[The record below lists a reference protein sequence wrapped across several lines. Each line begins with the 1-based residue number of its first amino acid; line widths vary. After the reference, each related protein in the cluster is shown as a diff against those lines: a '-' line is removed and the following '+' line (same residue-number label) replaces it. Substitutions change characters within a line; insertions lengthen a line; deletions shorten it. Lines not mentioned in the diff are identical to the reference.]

1 MTIVNSAGINLLK
14 KEMRFISAF
23 AQLIAIGGYVL
34 LVTRTSK
41 ICFNG
46 KLSLKTMQVYQD
58 NIRHLGFDGIK
69 KAGTFYYKMTAN
81 YSKQFIKGTLSG
93 IGRSLIGGKVA
104 QKGAES
110 FLNLVS

>member
-23 AQLIAIGGYVL
+23 AQLIAIDGYAL

-46 KLSLKTMQVYQD
+46 KLSLKARIIYQD
-58 NIRHLGFDGIK
+58 NILLE
-69 KAGTFYYKMTAN
+69 
-81 YSKQFIKGTLSG
+81 Q
-93 IGRSLIGGKVA
+93 
-104 QKGAES
+104 
-110 FLNLVS
+110 